1 MRVESTS
8 KTLAV
13 KPKLPD
19 LTIDF
24 VEVPEKIEA
33 GKEATIKVLVK
44 NIGEAALEGL
54 ELNLEQTTIGRT
66 DVKKLL

>member
-1 MRVESTS
+1 VRVESAS
-8 KTLAV
+8 KTLTV

-44 NIGEAALEGL
+44 NIGEAASGRFRV
-54 ELNLEQTTIGRT
+54 ELKANNHR
-66 DVKKLL
+66 